1 MAENTT
7 ALVRDF
13 LQGVAGTR
21 PDEQTSDRDLLHR
34 FVEHRDG
41 GAFAV
46 LVLRYS
52 ATVMG
57 VALRVLN
64 NRADAEDVSQAT
76 FLLLARKASGVAWRE
91 SVAGWLYEVAYRLAL
106 RARRAAAR
114 RAAGEGGIPAKAP
127 PDAVAE
133 VTLLELQQALDE
145 ELARLPEKYRTP
157 VLLCCLEGRTRDEV
171 AQRLGVPLS
180 RVKSRLEEGRER
192 LRRRLARRGVQ
203 LSVAFAGL
211 TLSASA
217 ATAADLSAAGMPA
230 LAQAALGVAGGGSL
244 VGVVRPEV
252 ATLFQQ
258 GVRAMFLSKLRTA
271 LAVVCAACLVAAGA
285 TGVAYSVRA
294 EDPPPPP
301 AKAEKPEPPKPAAP
315 EAKLVDPKELGQ
327 FHIWRG
333 HRISLDSKARKYP
346 QQAMFN
352 GRGVVV
358 SVDNGSVRLANQYL
372 DGGARDVLVFPE
384 TQVTIDRKPAK
395 LADLKAGMKVGDA
408 LVVRDVK
415 DEKFELVRIDIV
427 REATAAFTLETV
439 DAKAGTVT
447 VTVLGA
453 TAPRLV
459 LTLDPKVF
467 VSKIDEAPFRVEN
480 LRAGMRLSLTMTDD
494 GKTIK
499 RIDVITEPQER

>member
-46 LVLRYS
+46 LVRRYS

-114 RAAGEGGIPAKAP
+114 RAAGEERVAPKAP

-145 ELARLPEKYRTP
+145 ELARLPAKYRTP

-192 LRRRLARRGVQ
+192 LRRQLARRGVQ

-217 ATAADLSAAGMPA
+217 ATAAGLPA
-230 LAQAALGVAGGGSL
+230 TVVPTLTQAAVSAAGGGSL
-244 VGVVRPEV
+244 AGIVRPEV
-252 ATLFQQ
+252 ATLFHQ
-258 GVRAMFLSKLRTA
+258 GVRTMFLTKLKIA
-271 LAVVCAACLVAAGA
+271 LAVVCAACLVAGGA
-285 TGVAYSVRA
+285 TGVAYHAARA
-294 EDPPPPP
+294 EEQPLPP
-301 AKAEKPEPPKPAAP
+301 AKAETPKPAAP
-315 EAKLVDPKELGQ
+315 EAKPVDPKELGQ

-395 LADLKAGMKVGDA
+395 VTDLKAGMKVGDA

-427 REATAAFTLETV
+427 REATAAFTLEAV

-453 TAPRLV
+453 TAPHLV

-467 VSKIDEAPFRVEN
+467 ISKIDEAPFRVEN
-480 LRAGMRLSLTMTDD
+480 LRAGMRLSLAMTDD

-499 RIDVITEPQER
+499 RIDVITEP